1 MSKHLKKIFLV
12 SICICLSSALFAAK
26 SPVALIIAQGGL
38 GDASWNDTAHT
49 GFKSGLNT
57 TGLKGKAIES
67 NDVVAQG
74 EELMRRAAD
83 SGFGLIISLEYSHG
97 ESMEKLAPSYNDSK
111 FVILNQVRKGNNVV
125 SILFSEHEGSYLAG
139 A

>member
-1 MSKHLKKIFLV
+1 MRNLFKKITLLSTCVFLST
-12 SICICLSSALFAAK
+12 SIFAAK

-38 GDASWNDTAHT
+38 GDASWNDTAHK
-49 GFKSGLNT
+49 GFKSGLNS

-83 SGFGLIISLEYSHG
+83 SGFGLIVSLEYSHG

-111 FVILNQVRKGNNVV
+111 FVINPLSSLQ
-125 SILFSEHEGSYLAG
+125 LGSQES
-139 A
+139 